1 MATVVKL
8 PKMGPNME
16 EGQIVQWLVD
26 VGEPVK
32 KGQPLFEMMT
42 DKTTIEVESTMDG
55 YLLKT
60 LVELDEDYDIGTPI
74 CIIGEKDEPA
84 DGLV

>member
-8 PKMGPNME
+8 PKLGPNME
-16 EGQIVQWLVD
+16 EGQIVQWLVNIGD
-26 VGEPVK
+26 PVK

-60 LVELDEDYDIGTPI
+60 LVECDEDYDIGTPI
-74 CIIGEKDEPA
+74 CIIGEKGENA
-84 DGLV
+84 EGLV